1 MVILILIGIVP
12 CIIATNVV
20 SRSYK
25 NRAVSLRES
34 SVKNQCD
41 ILRANLDSEDYL
53 NNLDSKVVNSELALL
68 SNVYNGRI
76 AIIDED
82 FKVVT
87 DTYDIDIG
95 KTSVSKEVISCLE
108 SGKGTS
114 QYDDRNDYIIMT
126 FPIEVKGQVKGVMLI
141 SVSTNE
147 IAQNARLLENRG
159 LTVTVIAS
167 FVMLILGYIL
177 AGILVRPF
185 MRVTHAIEDVTDGY
199 QDEAISVPDYTE
211 TMQITTAFNQMLSR
225 VRAMDSSR
233 QDFVS
238 NVSHELKTPLTSMK
252 VLADSLNGQDNVPVE
267 LYKEF
272 MQDITQ
278 EIDRMNLMIQDLLTM
293 VRLDKKAA
301 VLNIEKAD
309 IAWIIE
315 AIIKRLRPIAD
326 KRNITISFEQVV
338 PVVAEVD
345 PIVAEVD
352 ASKLELALSNLIENA
367 VKYNVD
373 NGWVRVNLDADR
385 KYFYVVISDSGVG
398 IPEEEQEHIYERFY
412 RGDKSHS
419 TEIEGTGLG
428 LAITKSVIVLLRGV
442 IKVNSRPGEGSTFQ
456 VRIPLVR
463 QT

>member
-53 NNLDSKVVNSELALL
+53 NNLDSEVVNSELALL

-76 AIIDED
+76 MIIDED

-87 DTYDIDIG
+87 DTFDLDRG
-95 KTSVSKEVISCLE
+95 KTSVSREVVSCFE
-108 SGKGTS
+108 TGKGAT
-114 QYDDRNDYIIMT
+114 QYDDRNAYIIMT
-126 FPIEVKGQVKGVMLI
+126 FPIETNKAVKGVMLI

-159 LTVTVIAS
+159 LTVTVGVS
-167 FVMLILGYIL
+167 LVVLILGYFL

-211 TMQITTAFNQMLSR
+211 TVQITTAFNQMLSR

-252 VLADSLNGQDNVPVE
+252 VLADSLNGQDNLPVE
-267 LYKEF
+267 IYKEF

-278 EIDRMNLMIQDLLTM
+278 EIDRMNLTIQDLLTM

-301 VLNIEKAD
+301 VLNIEKTD
-309 IAWIIE
+309 VGWIIE
-315 AIIKRLRPIAD
+315 SIIKRLRPIAD
-326 KRNITISFEQVV
+326 KRNISIAFNKVV
-338 PVVAEVD
+338 PV
-345 PIVAEVD
+345 VAEVD

-373 NGWVRVNLDADR
+373 DGWVRVTLDSDR
-385 KYFYVVISDSGVG
+385 KYFYVMVSDSGVG

-419 TEIEGTGLG
+419 TTIEGTGLG

-442 IKVNSRPGEGSTFQ
+442 IKVNSKEGEGTTFQ

-463 QT
+463 QV

>member
-87 DTYDIDIG
+87 DTYDVDIG
-95 KTSVSKEVISCLE
+95 KTSVSKEVISCFE

-126 FPIEVKGQVKGVMLI
+126 FPIEVKSRVKGVLLI

-167 FVMLILGYIL
+167 VVMLILGYIL

-211 TMQITTAFNQMLSR
+211 TLQITTAFNQMLSR

-301 VLNIEKAD
+301 VLNIEKTD
-309 IAWIIE
+309 VAWIIE

-326 KRNITISFEQVV
+326 KRNITIAFEKVV
-338 PVVAEVD
+338 PV
-345 PIVAEVD
+345 VAEVD

-373 NGWVRVNLDADR
+373 DGWVRVNLDADR
-385 KYFYVVISDSGVG
+385 KYFYVVVSDSGVG

>member
-20 SRSYK
+20 SRNYK

-95 KTSVSKEVISCLE
+95 KTSVSKEVINCFE

-167 FVMLILGYIL
+167 LVMLILGYIL

-211 TMQITTAFNQMLSR
+211 TIQITTAFNQMLSR

-301 VLNIEKAD
+301 VLNIEKTD
-309 IAWIIE
+309 VAWIIE
-315 AIIKRLRPIAD
+315 AILKRLKPIAD
-326 KRNITISFEQVV
+326 KRNISLTFEKVV
-338 PVVAEVD
+338 PV
-345 PIVAEVD
+345 VAEVD

-373 NGWVRVNLDADR
+373 DGWVRVNLDADR

-428 LAITKSVIVLLRGV
+428 LAITKSVIVLFRGV

>member
-301 VLNIEKAD
+301 VLNIERTD
-309 IAWIIE
+309 VAWIIE
-315 AIIKRLRPIAD
+315 AILKRLKPIAD
-326 KRNITISFEQVV
+326 KRSITLTFEKVV
-338 PVVAEVD
+338 PV
-345 PIVAEVD
+345 VAEVD

-428 LAITKSVIVLLRGV
+428 LAIT
-442 IKVNSRPGEGSTFQ
+442 GERDRTPPRSNQGEQ
-456 VRIPLVR
+456 
-463 QT
+463 QTR

>member
-68 SNVYNGRI
+68 SNIYNGRI

-87 DTYDIDIG
+87 DTYDVDTG
-95 KTSVSKEVISCLE
+95 KTSVSKEVINCFE

-126 FPIEVKGQVKGVMLI
+126 FPIEVEGRVKGVMLI

-167 FVMLILGYIL
+167 LVVLILGYFL

-211 TMQITTAFNQMLSR
+211 TIQITTAFNQMLSR

-301 VLNIEKAD
+301 VLNIEKTD
-309 IAWIIE
+309 VAWIIE

-326 KRNITISFEQVV
+326 KRNITLSFEKVV
-338 PVVAEVD
+338 PV
-345 PIVAEVD
+345 VAEVD

-442 IKVNSRPGEGSTFQ
+442 IKVNSRQGEGSTFQ

>member
-25 NRAVSLRES
+25 NRAVSLRVS

-95 KTSVSKEVISCLE
+95 KTSVSKEVINCFE

-167 FVMLILGYIL
+167 LVMLILGYIL

-301 VLNIEKAD
+301 VLNIERTD
-309 IAWIIE
+309 VAWIIE
-315 AIIKRLRPIAD
+315 AILKRLKPIAD
-326 KRNITISFEQVV
+326 KRSITLTFEKVV
-338 PVVAEVD
+338 PV
-345 PIVAEVD
+345 VAEVD

>member
-25 NRAVSLRES
+25 NRAVSLRVS

-95 KTSVSKEVISCLE
+95 KTSVSKEVINCFE

-167 FVMLILGYIL
+167 LVMLILGYIL

-211 TMQITTAFNQMLSR
+211 TIQITTAFNQMLSR

-301 VLNIEKAD
+301 VLNIEKTD
-309 IAWIIE
+309 VAWIIE
-315 AIIKRLRPIAD
+315 AILKRLKPIAD
-326 KRNITISFEQVV
+326 KRNISLTFEKVV
-338 PVVAEVD
+338 PV
-345 PIVAEVD
+345 VAEVD

-373 NGWVRVNLDADR
+373 DGWVRVNLDADR

>member
-167 FVMLILGYIL
+167 LVMLILGYIL

-301 VLNIEKAD
+301 VLNIEKTD
-309 IAWIIE
+309 VAWIIE
-315 AIIKRLRPIAD
+315 AILKRLKPIAD
-326 KRNITISFEQVV
+326 KRSITLTFEKVV
-338 PVVAEVD
+338 PV
-345 PIVAEVD
+345 VAEVD

>member
-20 SRSYK
+20 SRNYK

-95 KTSVSKEVISCLE
+95 KTSVSKEVINCFE

-167 FVMLILGYIL
+167 LVMLILGYIL

-211 TMQITTAFNQMLSR
+211 TIQITTAFNQMLSR

-301 VLNIEKAD
+301 VLNIEKTD
-309 IAWIIE
+309 VAWIIE
-315 AIIKRLRPIAD
+315 AILKRLKPIAD
-326 KRNITISFEQVV
+326 KRNISLTFEKVV
-338 PVVAEVD
+338 PV
-345 PIVAEVD
+345 VAEVD

-373 NGWVRVNLDADR
+373 DGWVRVNLDAGR

-419 TEIEGTGLG
+419 TEIEGTELG
-428 LAITKSVIVLLRGV
+428 LAITKSVIVLFRGV

>member
-167 FVMLILGYIL
+167 LVMLILGYIL

-278 EIDRMNLMIQDLLTM
+278 EIDRMNFMIQDLLTM

-301 VLNIEKAD
+301 VLNIERTD
-309 IAWIIE
+309 VAWIIE
-315 AIIKRLRPIAD
+315 AILKRLKPIAD
-326 KRNITISFEQVV
+326 KRSITLTFEKVV
-338 PVVAEVD
+338 PV
-345 PIVAEVD
+345 VAEVD

>member
-1 MVILILIGIVP
+1 
-12 CIIATNVV
+12 
-20 SRSYK
+20 
-25 NRAVSLRES
+25 
-34 SVKNQCD
+34 
-41 ILRANLDSEDYL
+41 
-53 NNLDSKVVNSELALL
+53 
-68 SNVYNGRI
+68 
-76 AIIDED
+76 
-82 FKVVT
+82 
-87 DTYDIDIG
+87 
-95 KTSVSKEVISCLE
+95 
-108 SGKGTS
+108 
-114 QYDDRNDYIIMT
+114 
-126 FPIEVKGQVKGVMLI
+126 
-141 SVSTNE
+141 
-147 IAQNARLLENRG
+147 
-159 LTVTVIAS
+159 
-167 FVMLILGYIL
+167 
-177 AGILVRPF
+177 
-185 MRVTHAIEDVTDGY
+185 
-199 QDEAISVPDYTE
+199 
-211 TMQITTAFNQMLSR
+211 MLSR

-252 VLADSLNGQDNVPVE
+252 VLADSLNGQENVPVE

-301 VLNIEKAD
+301 VLNIEKTD
-309 IAWIIE
+309 VAWIIE

-326 KRNITISFEQVV
+326 KRGIKISFEKVV
-338 PVVAEVD
+338 SV
-345 PIVAEVD
+345 VAEVD

-373 NGWVRVNLDADR
+373 DGWVRVNLDADR

-398 IPEEEQEHIYERFY
+398 IPEDEQEHIYERFY

>member
-95 KTSVSKEVISCLE
+95 KTSVSKEVINCFE
-108 SGKGTS
+108 SGQGTS

-126 FPIEVKGQVKGVMLI
+126 FPIEVKSQVKGVLLI

-211 TMQITTAFNQMLSR
+211 TIQITTAFNQMLSR
-225 VRAMDSSR
+225 VRTMDSSR

-278 EIDRMNLMIQDLLTM
+278 AIDRMNLMIQDLLTM

-301 VLNIEKAD
+301 VLNIEKTD
-309 IAWIIE
+309 VAWIIE
-315 AIIKRLRPIAD
+315 AILKRLKPIAD
-326 KRNITISFEQVV
+326 KRNISLTFEKVV
-338 PVVAEVD
+338 PV
-345 PIVAEVD
+345 VAEVD

-373 NGWVRVNLDADR
+373 DGWVRVNLDADR

>member
-95 KTSVSKEVISCLE
+95 KTSVSKEVINCFE

-211 TMQITTAFNQMLSR
+211 TIQITTAFNQMLSR

-301 VLNIEKAD
+301 VLNIEKTD
-309 IAWIIE
+309 VAWIIE
-315 AIIKRLRPIAD
+315 AILKRLKPIAD
-326 KRNITISFEQVV
+326 KRNITLTFEKVV
-338 PVVAEVD
+338 PV
-345 PIVAEVD
+345 VAEVD

-367 VKYNVD
+367 VKYNID
-373 NGWVRVNLDADR
+373 DGWVRVNLDADR

>member
-167 FVMLILGYIL
+167 LVMLILGYIL

-301 VLNIEKAD
+301 VLNIERTD
-309 IAWIIE
+309 VAWIIE
-315 AIIKRLRPIAD
+315 AILKRLKPIAD
-326 KRNITISFEQVV
+326 KRSITLTFEKVV
-338 PVVAEVD
+338 PV
-345 PIVAEVD
+345 VAEVD

-373 NGWVRVNLDADR
+373 NGWVRVNLDDADR

>member
-41 ILRANLDSEDYL
+41 ILRAHLDSEDYL

-76 AIIDED
+76 AIMDED

-87 DTYDIDIG
+87 DTYDVDTG
-95 KTSVSKEVISCLE
+95 KTSVSKEVISCFE

-126 FPIEVKGQVKGVMLI
+126 FPIEVNGRVKGVMLV

-167 FVMLILGYIL
+167 LVMLILGYIL

-211 TMQITTAFNQMLSR
+211 TIQITTAFNQMLSR
-225 VRAMDSSR
+225 VRVMDSSR

-345 PIVAEVD
+345 

-419 TEIEGTGLG
+419 TTIEGTGLG

-442 IKVNSRPGEGSTFQ
+442 IKVTSRQGEGSTFQ

>member
-95 KTSVSKEVISCLE
+95 KTSVSKEVINCFE

-167 FVMLILGYIL
+167 IVMLILGYIL

-211 TMQITTAFNQMLSR
+211 TIQITTAFNQMLSR

-301 VLNIEKAD
+301 VLNIEKTD
-309 IAWIIE
+309 VAWIIE
-315 AIIKRLRPIAD
+315 AILKRLRPIAD
-326 KRNITISFEQVV
+326 KRNITLTFEKVV
-338 PVVAEVD
+338 PV
-345 PIVAEVD
+345 VAEVD

-367 VKYNVD
+367 VKYNID
-373 NGWVRVNLDADR
+373 DGWVRVNLDADR

>member
-95 KTSVSKEVISCLE
+95 KTSVSKEVINCFE

-301 VLNIEKAD
+301 VLNIEKTD
-309 IAWIIE
+309 VAWIIE
-315 AIIKRLRPIAD
+315 AILKRLRPIAD
-326 KRNITISFEQVV
+326 KRNITLTFEKVV
-338 PVVAEVD
+338 HV
-345 PIVAEVD
+345 VAEVD

>member
-301 VLNIEKAD
+301 VLNIERTD
-309 IAWIIE
+309 VAWIIE
-315 AIIKRLRPIAD
+315 AILKRLKPIAD
-326 KRNITISFEQVV
+326 KRSITLTFEKVV
-338 PVVAEVD
+338 PV
-345 PIVAEVD
+345 VAEVD

>member
-167 FVMLILGYIL
+167 LVMLILGYIL

-301 VLNIEKAD
+301 VLNIERTD
-309 IAWIIE
+309 VAWIIE
-315 AIIKRLRPIAD
+315 AILKRLKPIAD
-326 KRNITISFEQVV
+326 KRSITLTFEKVV
-338 PVVAEVD
+338 PV
-345 PIVAEVD
+345 VAEVD

-412 RGDKSHS
+412 RGDKAHS

>member
-95 KTSVSKEVISCLE
+95 KTSVSKEVINCFE

-301 VLNIEKAD
+301 VLNIERTD
-309 IAWIIE
+309 VAWIIE
-315 AIIKRLRPIAD
+315 AILKRLKPIAD
-326 KRNITISFEQVV
+326 KRSITLTFEKVV
-338 PVVAEVD
+338 PV
-345 PIVAEVD
+345 VAEVD

>member
-301 VLNIEKAD
+301 VLNIEKTD
-309 IAWIIE
+309 VAWIIE
-315 AIIKRLRPIAD
+315 AILKRLKPIAD
-326 KRNITISFEQVV
+326 KRSITLTFEKVV
-338 PVVAEVD
+338 PV
-345 PIVAEVD
+345 VAEVD

>member
-82 FKVVT
+82 YKVVT

-211 TMQITTAFNQMLSR
+211 TMKITTAFNQMLSR

-301 VLNIEKAD
+301 VLNIERTD
-309 IAWIIE
+309 VAWIIE
-315 AIIKRLRPIAD
+315 AILKRLKPIAD
-326 KRNITISFEQVV
+326 KRSITLTFEKVV
-338 PVVAEVD
+338 PV
-345 PIVAEVD
+345 VAEVD

>member
-68 SNVYNGRI
+68 SNIYNGRI

-167 FVMLILGYIL
+167 LVMLILGYIL

-301 VLNIEKAD
+301 VLNIEKTD
-309 IAWIIE
+309 VAWIIE
-315 AIIKRLRPIAD
+315 AILKRLKPIAD
-326 KRNITISFEQVV
+326 KRSITLTFEKVV
-338 PVVAEVD
+338 PV
-345 PIVAEVD
+345 VAEVD

>member
-95 KTSVSKEVISCLE
+95 KTSVSKEVINCFE
-108 SGKGTS
+108 NGKGTS

-167 FVMLILGYIL
+167 IVMLILGYIL

-211 TMQITTAFNQMLSR
+211 TIQITTAFNQMLSR

-301 VLNIEKAD
+301 VLNIEKTD
-309 IAWIIE
+309 VAWIIE
-315 AIIKRLRPIAD
+315 AILKRLKPIAD
-326 KRNITISFEQVV
+326 KRNITLTFEKVV
-338 PVVAEVD
+338 PV
-345 PIVAEVD
+345 VAEVD

-367 VKYNVD
+367 VKYNID
-373 NGWVRVNLDADR
+373 DGWVRVNLDADR

>member
-167 FVMLILGYIL
+167 LVMLILGYIL

-301 VLNIEKAD
+301 VLNIERTD
-309 IAWIIE
+309 VAWIIE
-315 AIIKRLRPIAD
+315 AILKRLKPIAD
-326 KRNITISFEQVV
+326 KRSITLTFEKVV
-338 PVVAEVD
+338 PV
-345 PIVAEVD
+345 VAEVD

-442 IKVNSRPGEGSTFQ
+442 IKGNSRPGEGSTFQ

>member
-1 MVILILIGIVP
+1 
-12 CIIATNVV
+12 
-20 SRSYK
+20 
-25 NRAVSLRES
+25 
-34 SVKNQCD
+34 
-41 ILRANLDSEDYL
+41 
-53 NNLDSKVVNSELALL
+53 
-68 SNVYNGRI
+68 
-76 AIIDED
+76 
-82 FKVVT
+82 
-87 DTYDIDIG
+87 
-95 KTSVSKEVISCLE
+95 
-108 SGKGTS
+108 
-114 QYDDRNDYIIMT
+114 
-126 FPIEVKGQVKGVMLI
+126 MLI

-301 VLNIEKAD
+301 VLNIERTD
-309 IAWIIE
+309 VAWIIE
-315 AIIKRLRPIAD
+315 AILKRLKPIAD
-326 KRNITISFEQVV
+326 KRSITLTFEKVV
-338 PVVAEVD
+338 PV
-345 PIVAEVD
+345 VAEVD

>member
-301 VLNIEKAD
+301 VLNIERTD
-309 IAWIIE
+309 VAWIIE
-315 AIIKRLRPIAD
+315 AILKRLKPIAD
-326 KRNITISFEQVV
+326 KRNISLTFEKVV
-338 PVVAEVD
+338 PV
-345 PIVAEVD
+345 VAEVD